1 MKFSENSHQLWS
13 CYMWEN

>member
-13 CYMWEN
+13 CYMWAN